1 MINTT
6 DEIIILEQDEN
17 KLIKEL
23 RLSLME
29 ARNLLIKE
37 YNVKELPLFLDKDN
51 KKLAFIYYF
60 TEEKINNILL
70 DKDFINNLLNY
81 TEEKDGDN
89 ICVKYGFCPSNQLI
103 ENYHLKTG
111 LKLCLLSMW
120 KKQLIL
126 LPLIFTIGNS
136 GISESMEKQFDKP
149 ILNHFRNYFNNKE
162 KDQFSDDFFHSFVN
176 RISRILRTTNYL
188 HVGEVNIDEINSL
201 HMYIL
206 NSQAGRIH
214 TKVRKGKFFIEMFL
228 VEIKNNNTQLNFNTI
243 DYREWLNG
251 YAVRYKKFS
260 YIEYLSSKEELKEY
274 RKEYNKKDTLNRK
287 KIKKLIES
295 GIKNVD
301 IKENISRT
309 EKELIIKEHIF
320 EKLSLENKFFNIVSQ
335 PKSWINNPP
344 IYKGYEYLDNYL
356 DSRIWIKSYQSFM
369 EERRKNGYETSKNQN
384 TIFNFLMDYIFFYL
398 KVGQE
403 NNQTN
408 KIGLPLSPKDFH
420 RVLYIKNTNNKE
432 AGSYLTIIELL
443 ELSNRPASYKN
454 KLLKTLEMYFNHI
467 ADYYEEDSL
476 IWNKQQKNPI
486 RKNDLYIQR
495 RHNKTNKVI
504 IPKKVYV
511 CLKKYLFALESFG
524 EYLLERSIL
533 ENDIDLGDIDN
544 VNSKVSLNCES
555 LGYVP
560 ILRMDN
566 KTIPVKEVPNI
577 YEWRIRNFDKN
588 KIFLLEKEEIINQRI
603 PCLTL
608 IRAFILALNTGLR
621 SSQVLWLDIRNW
633 DIHNNDAQQTY
644 YKININTDKFK
655 NEDWT
660 TYISYQVRNS
670 LLKETNFQKSM
681 KDNSTLLEANYKG
694 REHTRFS
701 NILALFKTVSAK
713 GEPIKYESFYK
724 NWKELLWNFQ
734 NWMNVDSTTNYQ
746 FVLLEKPEV
755 VNIEGNENRFCPLN
769 IRAIHTP
776 HSMRATFCTHMAEYL
791 ERSEIAE
798 LVGHASDL
806 ITSDVYIKPEAD
818 VLKEK
823 IARATDILDDS
834 VNSSYFDK
842 NNKIHIKPNLHN
854 SALQNAFR
862 ENKEQT
868 IELFNIT
875 SISLNINK
883 ETEEQSKKAL
893 KLLKDAR
900 MDQII
905 FEPTHICPVGGNCP
919 QEIMNIII
927 EKRRCG
933 LCPLAL
939 KCIDNLNP
947 IYAKQ
952 RDLIR
957 EIKSGKEQ
965 LDKSINE
972 EASEIFIS
980 NIEDKV
986 NIDIREL
993 VSWKF
998 STEVLSIHY
1007 EKMKENKNLE
1017 KTYYVEMP
1025 EMVKNHLTKVSIANE
1040 KEYLLTRLA
1049 DANSYSQF
1057 DNHENKY
1064 RADMLRRDIIKNLNL
1079 IEYDDFYV
1087 DEQQKIE
1094 VFCAMIKNMLDSNQ
1108 IKLQQLVEYDCFK
1121 SIDKYNQKQ
1130 PKLLTN
1136 NKILLL
1142 KQE

>member
-6 DEIIILEQDEN
+6 DEIIILENDEE

-37 YNVKELPLFLDKDN
+37 YHIKEIPLVLDN
-51 KKLAFIYYF
+51 KKLAFIYHF
-60 TEEKINNILL
+60 TEEKINNISL
-70 DKDFINNLLNY
+70 DKKFIDNLLIY
-81 TEEKDGDN
+81 TEEKDGSN
-89 ICVKYGFCPSNQLI
+89 ICVEYGFCPSNQLI
-103 ENYHLKTG
+103 QNSYLKTG

-120 KKQLIL
+120 RKQLIL

-136 GISESMEKQFDKP
+136 GISESMEKKFDKP

-162 KDQFSDDFFHSFVN
+162 KNQFSDDFLNSFVN
-176 RISRILRTTNYL
+176 RVSRVLRTTNYL
-188 HVGEVNIDEINSL
+188 HVEEVNIDEINNL

-206 NSQAGRIH
+206 DSQAGRIH

-228 VEIKNNNTQLNFNTI
+228 LEIKINNTQLNFKTI

-260 YIEYLSSKEELKEY
+260 YIEYLSSKEELKELKEY

-301 IKENISRT
+301 IKEKISRT
-309 EKELIIKEHIF
+309 EKELIVKEHVF
-320 EKLSLENKFFNIVSQ
+320 EKLSLEDKFFNIISQ
-335 PKSWINNPP
+335 PKSWTNNPP

-356 DSRIWIKSYQSFM
+356 ESRIWIKSYQSFM
-369 EERRKNGYETSKNQN
+369 EERRKNGYETSNNQN

-398 KVGQE
+398 KVRQE

-408 KIGLPLSPKDFH
+408 KISLPLSPKDFH
-420 RVLYIKNTNNKE
+420 RVLYIKNTTNKE
-432 AGSYLTIIELL
+432 TGNYLTIIELL

-486 RKNDLYIQR
+486 RKSDLYIQR
-495 RHNKTNKVI
+495 RYNKTNKVI

-533 ENDIDLGDIDN
+533 QNDIDLGDIDN

-560 ILRMDN
+560 ILIMDN

-588 KIFLLEKEEIINQRI
+588 KILSLENEEIINQRI

-660 TYISYQVRNS
+660 SYISYQVRNS
-670 LLKETNFQKSM
+670 LLKETNFQNSM

-713 GEPIKYESFYK
+713 GEPIPYESFNA
-724 NWKELLWNFQ
+724 NWKELLMSFQ
-734 NWMNVDSTTNYQ
+734 NWLNDNINEHYD
-746 FVLLEKPEV
+746 LAYLEKPKTIK
-755 VNIEGNENRFCPLN
+755 IEGNENKYCPLIIN
-769 IRAIHTP
+769 AIHTP

-806 ITSDVYIKPEAD
+806 VTSEVYIKPEES

-823 IARATDILDDS
+823 ISKAIDILDNGVNAS
-834 VNSSYFDK
+834 YFEKNSSV
-842 NNKIHIKPNLHN
+842 HIKPNLIN
-854 SALQNAFR
+854 SSLQKAFSQNR
-862 ENKEQT
+862 EQT

-883 ETEEQSKKAL
+883 ESEEQSQKAI

-900 MDQII
+900 MDQVV
-905 FEPTHICPVGGNCP
+905 FEPTHICPVGGMCP
-919 QEIMNIII
+919 QEVMNIIA

-939 KCIDNLNP
+939 KCVDNLNP

-952 RDLIR
+952 RDLMR
-957 EIKSGKEQ
+957 EIKNGKET
-965 LDKSINE
+965 LDIAIKE
-972 EASEIFIS
+972 KESEISIS
-980 NIEDKV
+980 KIEEKV
-986 NIDIREL
+986 NLDIREL

-998 STEVLSIHY
+998 SAEVLSSVY
-1007 EKMKENKNLE
+1007 EEMKENKQLD
-1017 KTYYVEMP
+1017 KIFYVEMP
-1025 EMVKNHLTKVSIANE
+1025 DMVKNHLTKVSVSNE
-1040 KEYLLTRLA
+1040 REYILTRLA
-1049 DANSYSQF
+1049 DANSYPQF
-1057 DNHENKY
+1057 NNPENKY
-1064 RADMLRRDIIKNLNL
+1064 RAELLRKDIIRNLNL
-1079 IEYDDFYV
+1079 IDYEDLNV
-1087 DEQQKIE
+1087 TESQKIE
-1094 VFCAMIKNMLDSNQ
+1094 VFCAMIKNMLESNQ
-1108 IKLQQLVEYDCFK
+1108 IGLNKLVEYDCFK
-1121 SIDKYNQKQ
+1121 TIEQQKGKQDK
-1130 PKLLTN
+1130 LFN
-1136 NKILLL
+1136 NKQILLL
-1142 KQE
+1142 K